1 MRRILFCLVLLA
13 VVSGQGCPGDSFS
26 GLLQEYGYGGFGG
39 MGGGYYSD
47 YGYSGGYGYSSP
59 PVYYSTPAYDPYA
72 YYDYSGYD
80 YGYGCGYYQDGCW

>member
-26 GLLQEYGYGGFGG
+26 GLLQEYGYGDFGG

-47 YGYSGGYGYSSP
+47 YGYSSP